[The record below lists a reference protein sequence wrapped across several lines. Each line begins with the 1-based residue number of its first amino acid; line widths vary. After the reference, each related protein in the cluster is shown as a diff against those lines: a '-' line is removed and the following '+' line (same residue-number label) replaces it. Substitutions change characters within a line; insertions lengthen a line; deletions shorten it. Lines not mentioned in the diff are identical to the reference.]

1 MLQHKRQILDQK
13 SSSSVKTRNLTVNCP
28 WQLFYIRVFRYHIKH
43 RDDKYSYV
51 RHTSNIIAEI
61 IAFRFSLLS
70 TLPLLRSTVSL
81 LLFFYDDKKIP
92 SIEHVPSHTNKRIRE
107 KGDCLKR
114 EKYYSQ
120 YLSLLLPIFFGSL
133 SSFIA
138 YLYVTFHIQHVSN
151 VSGQNT
157 ILFLLKRKKK
167 HEKNAK

>member
-51 RHTSNIIAEI
+51 RHTSKI

-81 LLFFYDDKKIP
+81 LLFFYDKKKIP
-92 SIEHVPSHTNKRIRE
+92 SIDHVPSHTNKRIRE